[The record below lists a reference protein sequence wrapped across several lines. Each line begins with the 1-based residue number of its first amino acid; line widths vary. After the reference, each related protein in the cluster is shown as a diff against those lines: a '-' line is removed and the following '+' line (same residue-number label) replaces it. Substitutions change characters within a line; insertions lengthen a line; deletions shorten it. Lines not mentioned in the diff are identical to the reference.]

1 MSDQHVLTLLLVG
14 AHPADAFDLAAGTIA
29 KHRERGDD
37 VHIACLTHGA
47 RSHAP
52 NIYDDKQEALDEET
66 ERKLLDRI
74 IGEKR
79 REFEAA
85 AAAVGVS
92 KTYFFGEADEPFVPT
107 RATILRLAELYR
119 EVRPDILITHH
130 STEHNHHDHPHAGE
144 ISLRAVVA
152 AGRWLEGSRLKPHLV
167 PTVYFYGTQDRRDV
181 TVAKAVIGL
190 PATHVVDITSVIEK
204 KKAALGCFGSQKYQ
218 GVSYNTPEYLNR
230 RVERLEGYWGAMNAS
245 LYAEEFIAR
254 QPHQVEAL
262 PTVKVS

>member
-1 MSDQHVLTLLLVG
+1 MAHSARLWNYLLGGKDNFAADREAAQQVLAFMPELVESV
-14 AHPADAFDLAAGTIA
+14 
-29 KHRERGDD
+29 RY
-37 VHIACLTHGA
+37 
-47 RSHAP
+47 
-52 NIYDDKQEALDEET
+52 N
-66 ERKLLDRI
+66 
-74 IGEKR
+74 
-79 REFEAA
+79 REFL
-85 AAAVGVS
+85 G
-92 KTYFFGEADEPFVPT
+92 
-107 RATILRLAELYR
+107 
-119 EVRPDILITHH
+119 
-130 STEHNHHDHPHAGE
+130 
-144 ISLRAVVA
+144 RAVRHLA